1 MKKTDI
7 KFLHILKN
15 KFNNEID
22 DRFYLPKAYWTVKKE
37 MVKAIYLGCDS
48 TNTNK
53 NIQFDFAFSHGC
65 NDKGFVNFRNKHL
78 NQLEVIDLNWEMVYT
93 QNLCR
98 NYFKS
103 ETSKNKIWKQAAEI
117 WIDILK
123 EELDDLFSTKI
134 PVLLTSQLLFDVLLK
149 EKNDQ
154 ISTMHRSFT
163 IFLLRF
169 PFNKKRASLKDL

>member
-1 MKKTDI
+1 M
-7 KFLHILKN
+7 
-15 KFNNEID
+15 
-22 DRFYLPKAYWTVKKE
+22 
-37 MVKAIYLGCDS
+37 
-48 TNTNK
+48 
-53 NIQFDFAFSHGC
+53 
-65 NDKGFVNFRNKHL
+65 
-78 NQLEVIDLNWEMVYT
+78 EVIDLNWEMVYT

-134 PVLLTSQLLFDVLLK
+134 LVLLTSQLLFDVLLK